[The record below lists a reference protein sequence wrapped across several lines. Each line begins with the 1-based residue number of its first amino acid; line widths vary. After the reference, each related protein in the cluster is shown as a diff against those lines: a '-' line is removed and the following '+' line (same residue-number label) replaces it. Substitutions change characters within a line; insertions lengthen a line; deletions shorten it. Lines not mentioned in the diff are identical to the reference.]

1 MRITDVRT
9 FLVYGGT
16 PERAGWRHWLFV
28 KVHTDTGLYG
38 VGECWGW
45 PRVVQTAI
53 EDLKPLV
60 VGEDPFLIERI
71 WQKLYA
77 STQGHGMTG
86 VVGSGAITGIELA
99 LWDLKGKALDT
110 PVWNLLGGKMRDRI
124 RLYGHAFDEE
134 RARELVDRGFTAMK
148 LFGWRD
154 AVSRVAKLRSEY
166 GPEIDLMVDA
176 GGGPW
181 QTPADAISLG
191 RRLERY
197 GLLFYEDPVSAVD
210 IDGLARVAQAV
221 DLPIAIGEAYPDVF
235 ALRPLIERGIIDV
248 AQPDTGRFGGL
259 WQMKKLAAIAEAHQV
274 MVAPHQGSL
283 GPVAEMAAIHLLATL
298 PNYLIHEYLVNDVP
312 QRYEVMTGQ
321 PVIEDGHILVPDR
334 PGLGV
339 DLDEEAINRYPPHG
353 NAIPIDE
360 DPDYDFQ
367 YVAAH
372 RRRAAWLS
380 PDYSRSSP
388 RVG

>member
-71 WQKLYA
+71 WQKLFA

-110 PVWNLLGGKMRDRI
+110 PVWNLLGGKI
-124 RLYGHAFDEE
+124 PGE
-134 RARELVDRGFTAMK
+134 RRPAP
-148 LFGWRD
+148 
-154 AVSRVAKLRSEY
+154 LR
-166 GPEIDLMVDA
+166 
-176 GGGPW
+176 
-181 QTPADAISLG
+181 
-191 RRLERY
+191 
-197 GLLFYEDPVSAVD
+197 
-210 IDGLARVAQAV
+210 
-221 DLPIAIGEAYPDVF
+221 
-235 ALRPLIERGIIDV
+235 
-248 AQPDTGRFGGL
+248 
-259 WQMKKLAAIAEAHQV
+259 
-274 MVAPHQGSL
+274 
-283 GPVAEMAAIHLLATL
+283 
-298 PNYLIHEYLVNDVP
+298 
-312 QRYEVMTGQ
+312 VMTGQ
-321 PVIEDGHILVPDR
+321 PVIEGGHILIPDR

-339 DLDEEAINRYPPHG
+339 DLDEEAIERYPLQG
-353 NAIPIDE
+353 NAIPVEE
-360 DPDYDFQ
+360 DP
-367 YVAAH
+367 VTTTITSPLTGAAPPGSPAKTIRYSWIPLSAIRITSTSG
-372 RRRAAWLS
+372 RRSTSAIADRTAVPRFGPSRSKSRYWMPSVRPTSASPHPASKRAATTVSLC
-380 PDYSRSSP
+380 RSGP
-388 RVG
+388 ATIKVN

>member
-1 MRITDVRT
+1 MCITDVRT
-9 FLVYGGT
+9 FLVSGGT
-16 PERAGWRHWLFV
+16 PQRAGWRHWLFV

-53 EDLKPLV
+53 EDLTPLV

-71 WQKLYA
+71 WQKLFA

-154 AVSRVAKLRSEY
+154 AVSRVGRLRGEY

-210 IDGLARVAQAV
+210 VDGLARVAGAV
-221 DLPIAIGEAYPDVF
+221 DLPIAIGEAYPNLF
-235 ALRPLIERGIIDV
+235 ALRPLIERGIIDI

-298 PNYLIHEYLVNDVP
+298 L
-312 QRYEVMTGQ
+312 RTTS
-321 PVIEDGHILVPDR
+321 
-334 PGLGV
+334 
-339 DLDEEAINRYPPHG
+339 
-353 NAIPIDE
+353 
-360 DPDYDFQ
+360 FTST
-367 YVAAH
+367 
-372 RRRAAWLS
+372 W
-380 PDYSRSSP
+380 
-388 RVG
+388 

>member
-9 FLVYGGT
+9 FLVSGGT
-16 PERAGWRHWLFV
+16 PQRAGWRHWLFV
-28 KVHTDTGLYG
+28 KVHTDMGLYG

-53 EDLKPLV
+53 EDLTQLV

-148 LFGWRD
+148 LFGSRD
-154 AVSRVAKLRSEY
+154 AVSRVQRLRSEY
-166 GPEIDLMVDA
+166 GPEIHLMVDA

-181 QTPADAISLG
+181 HTPADAIALG

-221 DLPIAIGEAYPDVF
+221 DLPIAISEAYPNMY

-248 AQPDTGRFGGL
+248 AQPDTGRFGVL

-283 GPVAEMAAIHLLATL
+283 GPVAEIHLLATL

-312 QRYEVMTGQ
+312 QRFEVMTGQ

-339 DLDEEAINRYPPHG
+339 DLDEHAVERYPPHG
-353 NAIPIDE
+353 NAIPIEE
-360 DPDYDFQ
+360 DPDYDYQ
-367 YVAAH
+367 SVAAH
-372 RRRAAWLS
+372 RRGTSWLAE
-380 PDYSRSSP
+380 
-388 RVG
+388 

>member
-1 MRITDVRT
+1 MCITDVRT
-9 FLVYGGT
+9 FLVSGGT

-28 KVHTDTGLYG
+28 KVHTDAGLYG

-53 EDLKPLV
+53 EDLTPLV

-86 VVGSGAITGIELA
+86 VVGSGALTGIELA

-110 PVWNLLGGKMRDRI
+110 PRSGTCW
-124 RLYGHAFDEE
+124 A
-134 RARELVDRGFTAMK
+134 ARCATASG
-148 LFGWRD
+148 FGWRD
-154 AVSRVAKLRSEY
+154 AVSRVGRLRSEY

-176 GGGPW
+176 GDGPW
-181 QTPADAISLG
+181 QTLADAISLG

-197 GLLFYEDPVSAVD
+197 GLLFCEDPVSAVD
-210 IDGLARVAQAV
+210 VDGLARVAQAV
-221 DLPIAIGEAYPDVF
+221 DLPIAIGEAYPNLF

-283 GPVAEMAAIHLLATL
+283 GPVAEMAAMHLLATL

-321 PVIEDGHILVPDR
+321 PVVEDGHILVPDR

-339 DLDEEAINRYPPHG
+339 DLDEEAIKRYPPHG
-353 NAIPIDE
+353 NAIPVEE
-360 DPDYDFQ
+360 DPDYDYQ

-372 RRRAAWLS
+372 RRRATWLAS
-380 PDYSRSSP
+380 
-388 RVG
+388 

>member
-1 MRITDVRT
+1 MRISGVRT
-9 FLVYGGT
+9 FLVAGGSAK
-16 PERAGWRHWLFV
+16 RASWRHWLFV
-28 KVHTDTGLYG
+28 KVHTDAGLYG

-45 PRVVQTAI
+45 PRVAQTAI
-53 EDLKPLV
+53 TDLTPLV

-77 STQGHGMTG
+77 SVQAHGMTG
-86 VVGSGAITGIELA
+86 VVGSGAITGIEMA
-99 LWDLKGKALDT
+99 LWDLKGKALGT

-124 RLYGHAFDEE
+124 RLYGHAFDDG
-134 RARELVDRGFTAMK
+134 RARVLVDRGYTAMK
-148 LFGWRD
+148 LFGWQD
-154 AVSRVAKLRSEY
+154 AVSRVRKLRGEY
-166 GPEIDLMVDA
+166 GAEVDLMVDA

-191 RRLERY
+191 RRLSRY

-210 IDGLARVAQAV
+210 AGGLARVAQAV
-221 DLPIAIGEAYPDVF
+221 DLPIAAGEAYPGVYE
-235 ALRPLIERGIIDV
+235 LRPLIEAGVIDV

-283 GPVAEMAAIHLLATL
+283 GPVAEMAAIHLQATL
-298 PNYLIHEYLVNDVP
+298 PNYLIHEHLVDDVP
-312 QRYEVMTGQ
+312 QRYEVMSGQ
-321 PVIEDGHILVPDR
+321 PVIDDGHAVAPDR

-339 DLDEEAINRYPPHG
+339 DLDEEAMARYPPAG
-353 NAIPIDE
+353 NAIPVE
-360 DPDYDFQ
+360 PHPDYDYQ

-372 RRRAAWLS
+372 RRRAAWL
-380 PDYSRSSP
+380 D
-388 RVG
+388 G

>member
-1 MRITDVRT
+1 MRITDIRT
-9 FLVYGGT
+9 FLVSAGT

-53 EDLKPLV
+53 EDLTPLV

-154 AVSRVAKLRSEY
+154 AVSRVQRLRSEY
-166 GPEIDLMVDA
+166 GAEIDLMVDA

-210 IDGLARVAQAV
+210 IEGLARVAQAV
-221 DLPIAIGEAYPDVF
+221 DLPIAIGEAYPNLF
-235 ALRPLIERGIIDV
+235 ALCPLIERGIIDV

-274 MVAPHQGSL
+274 MVARP
-283 GPVAEMAAIHLLATL
+283 PAPLARL
-298 PNYLIHEYLVNDVP
+298 A
-312 QRYEVMTGQ
+312 
-321 PVIEDGHILVPDR
+321 R
-334 PGLGV
+334 PGGG
-339 DLDEEAINRYPPHG
+339 DGGDPP
-353 NAIPIDE
+353 ALP
-360 DPDYDFQ
+360 P
-367 YVAAH
+367 A
-372 RRRAAWLS
+372 RRCRTTSFTSTW
-380 PDYSRSSP
+380 
-388 RVG
+388 